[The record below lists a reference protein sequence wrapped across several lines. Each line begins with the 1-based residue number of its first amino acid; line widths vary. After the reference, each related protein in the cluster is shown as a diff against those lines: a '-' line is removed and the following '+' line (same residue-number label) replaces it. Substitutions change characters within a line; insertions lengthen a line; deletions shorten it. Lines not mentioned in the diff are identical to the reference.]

1 MRDEQI
7 KTDLKVIIG
16 AERVPAGETMAD
28 VLARLDRL
36 AEDGNLPE
44 RLEHYLSR
52 RSYVKALEW
61 LDNPDTPH
69 RV

>member
-1 MRDEQI
+1 MR
-7 KTDLKVIIG
+7 
-16 AERVPAGETMAD
+16 D
-28 VLARLDRL
+28 VLARLDGF
-36 AEDGNLPE
+36 AAQPDLPE
-44 RLEHYLSR
+44 RLEHYVSK